1 MLKINPQT
9 GEAEEISLFD
19 LLDGGVKEL
28 AALNLSR
35 VLENIRD
42 VNTEAKK
49 VRSLSVKFN
58 FLPNEDRD
66 EVNVTI
72 AVDCKIVPVRAVGTT
87 LDIGEDQGQTV
98 AVERPKYT
106 PGQLRLDEETKVT
119 NIRAA
124 KNAAQR

>member
-72 AVDCKIVPVRAVGTT
+72 ALKKQDLSKVLTVYLLHLSAANSRAGVWQERFVR
-87 LDIGEDQGQTV
+87 EF
-98 AVERPKYT
+98 
-106 PGQLRLDEETKVT
+106 PGIDFVVC
-119 NIRAA
+119 A
-124 KNAAQR
+124 K